1 MKIPKLLLAIFAFL
15 CGHASA
21 QDLVIY
27 GSTPGGIACAVR
39 AAREGVDVLLVTHAE
54 HVGGLL
60 SSGLSTMDSLYAGNR
75 APVYDELREAI
86 HQHYAKTYGKDSPQ
100 YRASLPGHAKTKFE
114 AHVVE
119 RLLEDILAREKRI
132 TLRKGWYPVSV
143 ERDGAI
149 IRSVTFQK
157 MDGKETFIATG
168 RVFADCSYE
177 ADLAAVAQARY
188 RVGRESRGEFGEEH
202 AGILF
207 MRSVKWPPAHVD
219 PAYLAEYRRLD
230 LVHYNRWLEIIRPQ
244 STGAADPAVQG
255 YNMRTVLTSDP
266 ANRVPVEKPAGY
278 DRDALLRRL
287 ETDVKWTSKTGNI
300 PGTVLPNR
308 KTYWNRPQLIGV
320 QNAYVEGGWDERRR
334 VTREHVEFTKS
345 LLYFL
350 QNDESIPA
358 AQRNKWRKWGLPKDE
373 FADNGHMP
381 YEIYIRETRRVM
393 GRAIFTEHDARPA
406 DGLKR
411 APVHADS
418 IGVTDWFLD
427 SHPCTPRKIEGN
439 EWEGELR
446 LNNITTPGQV
456 SWRCL
461 LPEGFENFIV
471 PVCLSSSH
479 VGWGAIRLEPAWMSY
494 GESAAH
500 AIVLALQDKIT
511 PARLDSDKLVRHL
524 ADRGILLSFFNDV
537 RQHTHKPWYS
547 AVQYL
552 GTQGFFGSYDAL
564 PGEPLQQPLAEA
576 WVKLAVALWKK
587 QPRDAAADARDSWRA
602 EKKGGE
608 PVSAAVFARMLDTAC
623 DTDRFTK
630 QLAPLELDPSAII
643 HRANACRLIFTVTS
657 TNLNRGTKR

>member
-1 MKIPKLLLAIFAFL
+1 MTISILFLALVAFL

-21 QDLVIY
+21 QDAVIY

-39 AAREGVDVLLVTHAE
+39 AAREGVGVLLVTHAE

-60 SSGLSTMDSLYAGNR
+60 SNGLSTMNALYAGRR
-75 APVYDELREAI
+75 APVYDELRQAI
-86 HQHYAKTYGKDSPQ
+86 HDHYAATYGKDSPQ

-114 AHVVE
+114 AHVAE
-119 RLLEDILAREKRI
+119 RLLEEMLAREKRI
-132 TLRKGWYPVSV
+132 SVKKGWYPVSV
-143 ERDGAI
+143 DRDGAL
-149 IRSVTFQK
+149 IRSVTFQTL
-157 MDGKETFIATG
+157 DGKETFTATAD
-168 RVFADCSYE
+168 VFADCSYE
-177 ADLAAVAQARY
+177 ADLAAATRARY
-188 RVGRESRGEFGEEH
+188 RVGRESREEFGEQH
-202 AGILF
+202 AGIVF

-230 LVHYNRWLEIIRPQ
+230 LVHYDRWLEIIRPQ

-255 YNMRTVLTSDP
+255 YNMRTVLTNDP

-287 ETDVKWTSKTGNI
+287 ETDVRWTSKTGNI

-334 VTREHVEFTKS
+334 VTQEHVEFTKA

-350 QNDESIPA
+350 QNDETIPA
-358 AQRNKWRKWGLPKDE
+358 ARRKQWREWGLPKDE
-373 FADNGHMP
+373 FPDNGHMP
-381 YEIYIRETRRVM
+381 YEIYMRETRRVM

-427 SHPCTPRKIEGN
+427 SHPCTPRKIKGS
-439 EWEGELR
+439 EWEGELL

-461 LPEGFENFIV
+461 LPEGFDNFIV

-479 VGWGAIRLEPAWMSY
+479 IGWGAIRLEPAWMTY

-500 AIVLALQDKIT
+500 AIVLALQDSLP
-511 PARLDSDKLVRHL
+511 PARLDTDRLVRRL

-537 RQHTHKPWYS
+537 RQHTHKPWYA

-552 GTQGFFGSYDAL
+552 GTQGFFGSYDAR
-564 PGEPLQQPLAEA
+564 PGEALREPLAEA
-576 WVKLAVALWKK
+576 WAKLTVALVNR
-587 QPRDAAADARDSWRA
+587 QPRDATADAPDSWQA
-602 EKKGGE
+602 EHQGGE
-608 PVSAAVFARMLDTAC
+608 PVSAAEFARMLDTASG
-623 DTDRFTK
+623 TDRFTK
-630 QLAPLELDPSAII
+630 QLALLEIDPSAII
-643 HRANACRLIFTVTS
+643 HRADACRLIFTVTGQS
-657 TNLNRGTKR
+657 S